1 MKLSLV
7 FSRMNRST
15 INQFYR
21 MVAYMA
27 KSKNKK
33 NLLSPKTKIYLIIL
47 LIPIALTIYIFAFFS
62 WQQIRGWPFTEKS
75 VYQQIQE
82 QFDLEIPIEYIP
94 VYVAAEQKYGVPWTL
109 LAAHHRVETRFS
121 TMKTLISPVG
131 AEGHLQFMPCTFVG
145 WQHPSC
151 KDLGQGDIP
160 DDDKTNP
167 SIIKK
172 YGGYGVDANGDGIA
186 DPFDIE
192 DAVFSAA
199 KFLSNAGVKDGE
211 LKKAIFQYNHSDAY
225 VEDILYYYK
234 LYRDYG
240 NQLKEIAL
248 NETK

>member
-1 MKLSLV
+1 MKLSIV

-33 NLLSPKTKIYLIIL
+33 NLLSSKTKIYLIIL

-94 VYVAAEQKYGVPWTL
+94 VYVAAEQKYDVPWTL

-225 VEDILYYYK
+225 VEDILSYYK

-240 NQLKEIAL
+240 DQLKEIAL